1 MQRKSAVLLRIWVI
15 AWLFWTTTAYAG
27 PELIDPFIGEYTGQA
42 KVEVDGVEH
51 NRDLKVSIAH
61 TKGGFNVTW
70 DTTKIKASGKS
81 KTKSYSINFVSS
93 PRPNVFASAMK
104 VNVFGGH
111 VALDPMQGDPY
122 VWARI
127 EGPTLTVYALHILD
141 DGGYEMQVYDRT
153 IAEGG
158 LELRFSRIR
167 NGTSLRDIRAS
178 LGRIGSGG

>member
-1 MQRKSAVLLRIWVI
+1 
-15 AWLFWTTTAYAG
+15 
-27 PELIDPFIGEYTGQA
+27 
-42 KVEVDGVEH
+42 
-51 NRDLKVSIAH
+51 
-61 TKGGFNVTW
+61 
-70 DTTKIKASGKS
+70 
-81 KTKSYSINFVSS
+81 
-93 PRPNVFASAMK
+93 MK
-104 VNVFGGH
+104 VNVFGGN